1 MVVPCDDIIYNMLV
15 FQRWW
20 FSSMLNCMH
29 VLCAADFVLLMCASQ
44 QWKVFEDEQTEN
56 WMVLA
61 GENTDC
67 PDPME
72 NQLFN
77 PAPNYIN
84 CRQKQL
90 FIYWT
95 NNLHILD
102 LSDYRN
108 VIFIL
113 LYEHDWNGRLE
124 PFTIYTITH
133 TTSISLLVPTFTY
146 NIHTNIQIY
155 TYMP

>member
-1 MVVPCDDIIYNMLV
+1 MHHFGL
-15 FQRWW
+15 RWW
-20 FSSMLNCMH
+20 WFHVMTSSKTCWCSSGDGTGSFSSMLNCMH
-29 VLCAADFVLLMCASQ
+29 VFCAADFVLLMCASQ

-84 CRQKQL
+84 CRQKQF
-90 FIYWT
+90 FIHWT

-108 VIFIL
+108 VIF
-113 LYEHDWNGRLE
+113 YTAYTSTASHSCVYDWNGRLE
-124 PFTIYTITH
+124 PFTIYHNTYH
-133 TTSISLLVPTFTY
+133 VP
-146 NIHTNIQIY
+146 
-155 TYMP
+155 